1 MCRATLDLIMEDHIM
16 PETWTTV
23 ASAAS
28 ALNLHPR
35 TIERRIA
42 SGRLQSRR
50 ADDGQVQ
57 VLVDMPCPVE
67 APADPLETVR
77 GIAQDQVNLATGSA
91 SALVR
96 FAQDDSQRAR
106 QELEL
111 VRQEAQAIRRG
122 SRWAWGAVA
131 TMAAMICVAVGWTTH
146 RVTKADAEIHRLNDH
161 ARAIER
167 AGQQILTERDS
178 ARIELASAKVAA
190 ADATGRLIAY
200 KEHAETSAKAVA
212 QANAASDN
220 RPTTRPANI
229 FERLATT
236 FSNE

>member
-1 MCRATLDLIMEDHIM
+1 M
-16 PETWTTV
+16 PETWTPI

-28 ALNLHPR
+28 ALNVHPR

-42 SGRLQSRR
+42 GGRMQSRR

-57 VLVDMPCPVE
+57 VLVDMPGPAD

-111 VRQEAQAIRRG
+111 VRQEAQSARRG

-131 TMAAMICVAVGWTTH
+131 TMAAMICIAVGWTSH
-146 RVTKADAEIHRLNDH
+146 RVTKADAEIQHLNDH
-161 ARAIER
+161 ANAIEH

-178 ARIELASAKVAA
+178 ARVDLASAKIAA
-190 ADATGRLIAY
+190 AEATGRLAAY
-200 KEHAETSAKAVA
+200 KEQSETTAKAAAEVTV
-212 QANAASDN
+212 ASDI
-220 RPTTRPANI
+220 RPTTRPTNI

-236 FSNE
+236 FSAE